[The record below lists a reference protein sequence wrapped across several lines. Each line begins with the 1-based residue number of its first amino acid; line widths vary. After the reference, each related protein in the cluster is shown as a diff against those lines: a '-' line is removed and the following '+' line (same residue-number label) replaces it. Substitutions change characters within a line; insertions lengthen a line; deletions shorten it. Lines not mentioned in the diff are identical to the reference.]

1 MPGLIDDDTGLMY
14 GFGLVWL
21 RGGLGEPGLDN
32 PNPLPETTMIT
43 EDSDTMITEA
53 SLTMVTE

>member
-1 MPGLIDDDTGLMY
+1 MPGLIDDDTGLEY
-14 GFGLVWL
+14 GVGLVWL
-21 RGGLGEPGLDN
+21 LGGLGEPGLDN

-43 EDSDTMITEA
+43 ENGNNMITEA